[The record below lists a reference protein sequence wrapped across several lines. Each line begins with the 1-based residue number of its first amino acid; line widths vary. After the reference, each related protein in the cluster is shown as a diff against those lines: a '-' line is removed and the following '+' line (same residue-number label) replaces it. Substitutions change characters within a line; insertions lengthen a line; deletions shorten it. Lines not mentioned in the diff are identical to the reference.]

1 MQALYYLR
9 QSFKIDPQDPQTVY
23 GLAFTNIELE
33 DIEHVQKHFQ
43 KVQEMEAPKYLR
55 GLARNRLREIAFEIG
70 MLGKYGLDINDT
82 QVGPRPAVAA
92 VDGAGHR
99 SDAGEQDGGKE
110 V

>member
-9 QSFKIDPQDPQTVY
+9 QSFEIDPQDPHTVY
-23 GLAFTNIELE
+23 GLDFTNMELE

-43 KVQEMEAPKYLR
+43 KVRDGCTQYLR

-92 VDGAGHR
+92 VDGAGQR
-99 SDAGEQDGGKE
+99 SDVGEQDGGKE